1 MRPKEKARVRENGEV
16 TPETRRQNA
25 CGTADVR
32 KRKLDWHPEGKEPL
46 DILGCLPYLLFLFSP
61 KIETP
66 TRIAHTQWHAL
77 LNLRSEKLSHVRIE
91 KHDLP

>member
-1 MRPKEKARVRENGEV
+1 VSREEELVRGSGEV
-16 TPETRRQNA
+16 TSETRRQNA
-25 CGTADVR
+25 CGTVDVR

-66 TRIAHTQWHAL
+66 TRIAQTQWHAL
-77 LNLRSEKLSHVRIE
+77 LDLRSEKLSHVRIK